1 MAKLSNAQGLLFA
14 EISTKEV
21 RTPGQQS
28 TTLKDWLGAQ
38 QIGQVKSLITNTV
51 NEHKG
56 VVTHTVG
63 DSILSSFADA
73 HSSFNA
79 ALKIQRSVMDA
90 QNPATGIIVKVR
102 ISLAYG
108 PVRVFAGKVSGD
120 AVTSAGVLLGKA
132 QPDEILADQAML
144 DVLGSVK
151 DIRFE
156 ACKQIE
162 GVVAAYRVVALAGPE
177 HATAQTGIERPPIV
191 AAPAPPTPLPA
202 RPTPPPPPVAPP
214 LPVAP
219 PKMAPPPP
227 VASPPRK
234 TAAALLL
241 KFAGA
246 ERSFAP
252 TDGEI
257 IIGRGKDVQ
266 VVIPDLHVSRH
277 HAKIVWESGG
287 VYLINL
293 SQNGSCVRSTA
304 AGSEQTCTD
313 KVLLADNGEIALCS
327 KFDQIASPNQIISFS
342 LVI

>member
-14 EISTKEV
+14 EISTEEV
-21 RTPGQQS
+21 RVPGQQS

-38 QIGQVKSLITNTV
+38 QIGQIKSLITNTV

-79 ALKIQRSVMDA
+79 ALKIQRSVADA
-90 QNPATGIIVKVR
+90 QNPAAGMIVKVR

-120 AVTSAGVLLGKA
+120 AVTAAGMLLGKA
-132 QPDEILADQAML
+132 QPNEILADQAML

-156 ACKQIE
+156 ACKQID
-162 GVVAAYRVVALAGPE
+162 GIAAYRVVALAGPE
-177 HATAQTGIERPPIV
+177 HATAQTGRASAL
-191 AAPAPPTPLPA
+191 AAAMSPAPMPAPPV
-202 RPTPPPPPVAPP
+202 PTPPAAPTPAAPPVAPP
-214 LPVAP
+214 
-219 PKMAPPPP
+219 APPPP
-227 VASPPRK
+227 PRK
-234 TAAALLL
+234 TVASLLL

-252 TDGEI
+252 TDGEV
-257 IIGRGKDVQ
+257 IIGRGKDAQ

-277 HAKIVWESGG
+277 HAKIVWENERA
-287 VYLINL
+287 YLVNL
-293 SQNGSCVRSTA
+293 SQNGSCVRSS
-304 AGSEQTCTD
+304 AGSEQACTD
-313 KVLLADNGEIALCS
+313 KVLLTDSGEIALCS
-327 KFDQIASPNQIISFS
+327 NFDQVAAPNQIISFS
-342 LVI
+342 MGK

>member
-14 EISTKEV
+14 EISTEEV
-21 RTPGQQS
+21 RAVPGQQS
-28 TTLKDWLGAQ
+28 NTLKDWFGAQ
-38 QIGQVKSLITNTV
+38 QSGQIKSLVTNTV

-79 ALKIQRSVMDA
+79 ALKIQRSVMDS
-90 QNPATGIIVKVR
+90 QNPAAGVIVKVR

-120 AVTSAGVLLGKA
+120 AVTAAGMLLGKA
-132 QPDEILADQAML
+132 QPNEILADQAML
-144 DVLGSVK
+144 DALGSVK

-162 GVVAAYRVVALAGPE
+162 GIAAYRVVTLAGPE
-177 HATAQTGIERPPIV
+177 HATAQTARANPP
-191 AAPAPPTPLPA
+191 APAAPPTPAPA
-202 RPTPPPPPVAPP
+202 PIPPVAPMPVASPVIPTPPPAP
-214 LPVAP
+214 
-219 PKMAPPPP
+219 
-227 VASPPRK
+227 PPRK
-234 TAAALLL
+234 TVVSLLL

-246 ERSFAP
+246 ERSFSPA
-252 TDGEI
+252 DGEV

-277 HAKIVWESGG
+277 HAKITWEDGRA
-287 VYLINL
+287 YLVNL
-293 SQNGSCVRSTA
+293 SQNGSCVRSAA
-304 AGSEQTCTD
+304 AGSEQSCTN
-313 KVLLADNGEIALCS
+313 KILLADSGEIALCS
-327 KFDQIASPNQIISFS
+327 KFDQVASPNQIISFS
-342 LVI
+342 LVA

>member
-14 EISTKEV
+14 EISTEEV
-21 RTPGQQS
+21 RIPGQQS
-28 TTLKDWLGAQ
+28 NTLKDWLGAQ
-38 QIGQVKSLITNTV
+38 QVGQVKSLITNTV

-56 VVTHTVG
+56 VVTHTLG

-73 HSSFNA
+73 HSAFNA
-79 ALKIQRSVMDA
+79 ALKIQRSVVDA
-90 QNPATGIIVKVR
+90 QNPAAGIIIKVR

-120 AVTSAGVLLGKA
+120 AVTAAGMLLGKA
-132 QPDEILADQAML
+132 QPNEILADQAML
-144 DVLGSVK
+144 DTLGSVK

-162 GVVAAYRVVALAGPE
+162 GIAAYRVVALAGPE
-177 HATAQTGIERPPIV
+177 HATAQTGRASPAAAMPP
-191 AAPAPPTPLPA
+191 APAPVPTPPTPPA
-202 RPTPPPPPVAPP
+202 PPSPPPAPPPPP
-214 LPVAP
+214 
-219 PKMAPPPP
+219 PPPAAP
-227 VASPPRK
+227 PPRK
-234 TAAALLL
+234 TVASLLL

-252 TDGEI
+252 TDGEV

-277 HAKIVWESGG
+277 HAKILWENERA
-287 VYLINL
+287 YLVNL
-293 SQNGSCVRSTA
+293 SQNGSCVRSPA

-313 KVLLADNGEIALCS
+313 RVLLADSGEIALCS
-327 KFDQIASPNQIISFS
+327 NFDQVAAPNQIISFS
-342 LVI
+342 MVR